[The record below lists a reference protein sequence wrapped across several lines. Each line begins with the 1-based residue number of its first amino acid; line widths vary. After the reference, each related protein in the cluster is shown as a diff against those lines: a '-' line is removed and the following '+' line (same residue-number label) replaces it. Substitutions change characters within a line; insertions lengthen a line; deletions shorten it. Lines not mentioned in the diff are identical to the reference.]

1 MQITAPSDGGNI
13 VVVSTD
19 RDTAHLKIRPDEG
32 SGFFQWFYFR
42 LTGCAGVP
50 CRLIIDN
57 AGRSSYPAGWQGYRA
72 VCSADGEQ
80 WRRAETRYDGTAL
93 TILHTPTSDVT
104 WFAAFA
110 PYAQARHDAL
120 LVRSLRSGAR
130 LTALGTTLDG
140 QDIDLLTVGA
150 GPQKIWI
157 IARQHPGETM
167 AEWFVDGL
175 LDRLL
180 SPACAPLLSQAT
192 FYVVPNMNPDGSR
205 RGHLRS
211 NAVGENLNRAWESP
225 SRQRTPEVFFVRN
238 EMDRTG
244 VDLCLDVHGDEA
256 LPYNFF
262 SSGMLGIPNLTDRQ
276 RRLYAA
282 FSEAMV
288 AASPEFQTKFGYPQ
302 PRPGRAN
309 PTICA
314 NQVAAR
320 FSCLAVTL
328 EQPFKDNAD
337 LPDETWGWSPAR
349 ARRLGA
355 DCLVAIQAVL
365 PEL

>member
-1 MQITAPSDGGNI
+1 MQITAPHDGGNI
-13 VVVSTD
+13 VVLSTD
-19 RDTAHLKIRPDEG
+19 RDTAHLEMRPDEG

-42 LTGCAGVP
+42 LTGCRGVP
-50 CRLIIDN
+50 CRLSIDN
-57 AGRSSYPAGWQGYRA
+57 AGRSSYPAGWKDYRA
-72 VCSADGEQ
+72 VCSSDGEQ
-80 WRRAETRYDGTAL
+80 WRRVDTTYDGKSL
-93 TILHTPTSDVT
+93 VIQHTPKADAV

-110 PYAQARHDAL
+110 PYSQARHDAL
-120 LVRSLRSGAR
+120 LVRSQQAGAR
-130 LTALGTTLDG
+130 LTSLGSTLDG
-140 QDIDLLTVGA
+140 ADIDLLTVGT
-150 GPQKIWI
+150 GPAQIWI
-157 IARQHPGETM
+157 VARQHPGETM

-180 SPACAPLLSQAT
+180 SPDSAPLLQQAT
-192 FYVVPNMNPDGSR
+192 FSIVPNMNPDGSR

-211 NAVGENLNRAWESP
+211 NAVGENLNRAWDGP
-225 SRQRTPEVFFVRN
+225 SQERTPEVFFVRN

-244 VDLCLDVHGDEA
+244 VDLCMDVHGDEA

-262 SSGMLGIPNLTDRQ
+262 SPGMLGIPNLTDRQ

-288 AASPEFQTKFGYPQ
+288 AASPEFQAKYGYPQ
-302 PRPGRAN
+302 PRPGKAN

-320 FSCLAVTL
+320 FSSLAVTL
-328 EQPFKDNAD
+328 EMPFKDNAD
-337 LPDETWGWSPAR
+337 LPDATWGWSPGR

-355 DCLVAIQAVL
+355 DCLTAIQAVL
-365 PEL
+365 PTL